1 MPTPRHFLFLLTSA
15 RHGGNSEW
23 LARKAAE
30 SLPEGAT
37 SEWIDLLDTPLP
49 SFSDLRH
56 ADGDGTYPVPT
67 GNSLAILESTL
78 AASDIVFVAPL
89 YWYSVPTNAKLY
101 LDHWSGWMRV
111 SEYSFKASMAE
122 KTFWAVSAL
131 SDPDP
136 TMAEPLIGTLTLS
149 AKYFGGTYGGTL
161 FGFGNKPG
169 DVMTDVEAIGRAHTF
184 FV

>member
-1 MPTPRHFLFLLTSA
+1 MRSTAT
-15 RHGGNSEW
+15 
-23 LARKAAE
+23 E

-136 TMAEPLIGTLTLS
+136 TMADPLIGTLTLS